1 MNYYERA
8 QELNEETI
16 ANRRYFHTNAEVGLD
31 MPKAKAYVMKK
42 LTEYGLEPK
51 ECGYGVTA
59 TLGHGGKCIMLRADM
74 DALRCRKKVENHLHV
89 QQEKKLMHVDMTSTQ
104 LCFLQQLRCLKRMSL
119 NWKEQLNLCSSQLR
133 RTSWEARI

>member
-51 ECGYGVTA
+51 ECGYGAVSYTH
-59 TLGHGGKCIMLRADM
+59 LDRKCSKIQSGAFRTKETSIYGNSTDSHARELY
-74 DALRCRKKVENHLHV
+74 CHV
-89 QQEKKLMHVDMTSTQ
+89 
-104 LCFLQQLRCLKRMSL
+104 
-119 NWKEQLNLCSSQLR
+119 
-133 RTSWEARI
+133 

>member
-74 DALRCRKKVENHLHV
+74 LFRCRKKVENHLHV
-89 QQEKKLMHVDMTSTQ
+89 QQEKKLTHVDMTSMQ

-119 NWKEQLNLCSSQLR
+119 NWKEQLNLCSSRLR

>member
-59 TLGHGGKCIMLRADM
+59 TLGHGGKCIMLRA
-74 DALRCRKKVENHLHV
+74 RKWRTICMSN
-89 QQEKKLMHVDMTSTQ
+89 
-104 LCFLQQLRCLKRMSL
+104 RKR
-119 NWKEQLNLCSSQLR
+119 SSR
-133 RTSWEARI
+133 MWT

>member
-42 LTEYGLEPK
+42 LAEYGLEPK

-74 DALRCRKKVENHLHV
+74 DAPSDAGRKWRTICMSN
-89 QQEKKLMHVDMTSTQ
+89 
-104 LCFLQQLRCLKRMSL
+104 RKR
-119 NWKEQLNLCSSQLR
+119 SSR
-133 RTSWEARI
+133 MWT

>member
-42 LTEYGLEPK
+42 LTEYGLEPM
-51 ECGYGVTA
+51 E
-59 TLGHGGKCIMLRADM
+59 LPQH
-74 DALRCRKKVENHLHV
+74 
-89 QQEKKLMHVDMTSTQ
+89 
-104 LCFLQQLRCLKRMSL
+104 
-119 NWKEQLNLCSSQLR
+119 
-133 RTSWEARI
+133 

>member
-74 DALRCRKKVENHLHV
+74 DALPIFFHNSSYWFLLFIWTRKYTFTQNKGQTHALHV
-89 QQEKKLMHVDMTSTQ
+89 LTP
-104 LCFLQQLRCLKRMSL
+104 L
-119 NWKEQLNLCSSQLR
+119 
-133 RTSWEARI
+133 